1 MSIPFHKRQL
11 GTGFTSDGGRNTHVI
26 SNGRN
31 KVNQLHGII
40 SNRNIHFRLFLL
52 SVLRPS
58 IEYGS
63 EVWKCNRSQTNTGIR
78 SRGAGGPI
86 APPPPPML

>member
-40 SNRNIHFRLFLL
+40 SNRLQ
-52 SVLRPS
+52 V
-58 IEYGS
+58 
-63 EVWKCNRSQTNTGIR
+63 TNLQQLIDMV
-78 SRGAGGPI
+78 I
-86 APPPPPML
+86 